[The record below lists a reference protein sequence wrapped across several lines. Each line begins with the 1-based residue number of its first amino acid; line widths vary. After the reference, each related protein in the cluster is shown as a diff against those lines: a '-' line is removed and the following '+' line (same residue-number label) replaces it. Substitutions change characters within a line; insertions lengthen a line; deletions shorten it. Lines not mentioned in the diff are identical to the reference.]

1 VVSGIWGMLL
11 AIPLAAGAKAAAIR
25 LWFPQFLQTGTTDAP
40 PRALS
45 MMKTRLA
52 ALKEKLQGTESAQ
65 TDDAA
70 EPLPPGSPP
79 LDPQA
84 TGDIQ
89 SEQADSREQDL
100 TARRRD

>member
-45 MMKTRLA
+45 MMMTRLG
-52 ALKEKLQGTESAQ
+52 ALKEKLQGTEPVEADEAHPSQAPPPSADGAGQ
-65 TDDAA
+65 NRPEQDD
-70 EPLPPGSPP
+70 P
-79 LDPQA
+79 
-84 TGDIQ
+84 
-89 SEQADSREQDL
+89 REQDL
-100 TARRRD
+100 TTRGTE